1 MTNFN
6 PIESSPVYAGH
17 TWYIL
22 LAADPLSEESVS
34 DLPGEHRR
42 VLLLV
47 LADSVHHMWGG
58 HLRLAPPDH
67 PRLEVAR
74 LIISGKDL
82 GDATMRDP
90 ELPGDVTRSDPLMGK
105 LYNPLTN
112 HVGERTTVHKHPAKL
127 VHASMTCN
135 ARMRMS

>member
-1 MTNFN
+1 MVNVFRF
-6 PIESSPVYAGH
+6 SPVNAGH
-17 TWYIL
+17 TRHVL
-22 LAADPLSEESVS
+22 LTADAFRKQPVSNLPSEHC
-34 DLPGEHRR
+34 G

-47 LADSVHHMWGG
+47 LADRLHHMRGG

-112 HVGERTTVHKHPAKL
+112 HIGERTTVHKHTAKL

>member
-1 MTNFN
+1 MVNVFNF
-6 PIESSPVYAGH
+6 SPVNAGH
-17 TWYIL
+17 TRHVL
-22 LAADPLSEESVS
+22 LTADSLRKQPVPNLPSEHC
-34 DLPGEHRR
+34 G

-47 LADSVHHMWGG
+47 LADSVHHMGGG
-58 HLRLAPPDH
+58 HLWLAPPYH

-74 LIISGKDL
+74 LVISGKDL

-112 HVGERTTVHKHPAKL
+112 HVWERTTVHKHPAKL

-135 ARMRMS
+135 AKD